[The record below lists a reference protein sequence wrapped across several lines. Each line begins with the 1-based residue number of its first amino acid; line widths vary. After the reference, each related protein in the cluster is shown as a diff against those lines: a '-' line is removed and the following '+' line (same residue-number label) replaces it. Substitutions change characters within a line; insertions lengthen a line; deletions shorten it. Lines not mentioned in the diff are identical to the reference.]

1 MKVELPKINIV
12 ELMKKLFLSQIET
25 PRAKEGYN
33 SSNQEQVIE
42 EIKGLMNHLDG
53 VDLVFL
59 DECISLTSSIFNREL
74 KIMIGYYIL
83 IERKSVKGLHFVENK
98 LMNSIN
104 QTLMNRTSRPEL
116 LIIVQS
122 EILR

>member
-1 MKVELPKINIV
+1 
-12 ELMKKLFLSQIET
+12 
-25 PRAKEGYN
+25 
-33 SSNQEQVIE
+33 
-42 EIKGLMNHLDG
+42 MNHLDG

-59 DECISLTSSIFNREL
+59 DECISLTSSIFNREI

-98 LMNSIN
+98 LLNNIN
-104 QTLMNRTSRPEL
+104 VNQLNTTSRPEL